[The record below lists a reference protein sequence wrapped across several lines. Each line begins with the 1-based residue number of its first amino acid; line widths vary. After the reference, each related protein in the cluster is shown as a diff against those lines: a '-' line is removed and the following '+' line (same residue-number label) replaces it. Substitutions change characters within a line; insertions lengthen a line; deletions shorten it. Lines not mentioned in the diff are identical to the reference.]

1 MDVDAEHRN
10 LVMTLEIVRVPVLS
24 DNYAWLVHD
33 PVSGETVAVDPG
45 EAAPVQDAAAARNW
59 TIGQVW
65 TTHWHPDHTG
75 GNAALQA
82 AGVRIVGPAAEAEK
96 IPTLDGMVGEGDVV
110 RIGTEVARVMHV
122 PGHTAG
128 HIAFYLEDAGAIFT
142 GDTLFAMGCGRLFE
156 GTPADMFTNM
166 QRYAALPDA
175 TMVYCGHEY
184 TQSNGRFA
192 MTIEPGN
199 AALAS
204 RMETVDA
211 ARAAGDAT
219 IPTTIGLER
228 ATNPFLRAVDAEEL
242 GKLRELKDNFRG

>member
-45 EAAPVQDAAAARNW
+45 EAAPVQAAAAARNW

-96 IPTLDGMVGEGDVV
+96 IPTLDDMVGEGDVV

-156 GTPADMFTNM
+156 GTPADMFANM

-211 ARAAGDAT
+211 ARAAGEAT

-242 GKLRELKDNFRG
+242 GKLRKLKDNFRG

>member
-33 PVSGETVAVDPG
+33 SVSGETVAVDPG
-45 EAAPVQDAAAARNW
+45 EAAPVQAAAAARNW

-96 IPTLDGMVGEGDVV
+96 IPTLDDMVGEGDVV
-110 RIGTEVARVMHV
+110 RIGTQVARVMHV

-156 GTPADMFTNM
+156 GTPADMFANM